1 VRDKR
6 QYTTTHVLP
15 ALAHADFPGRF
26 QRMPKPGGG
35 EFLHSLNSSGKTT
48 LWTNPGE
55 KLPSAKP
62 TDWGGKMKLGSKML
76 KNQGG
81 DF

>member
-1 VRDKR
+1 MHK
-6 QYTTTHVLP
+6 QKG
-15 ALAHADFPGRF
+15 AGRF
-26 QRMPKPGGG
+26 DPLTCRPFSKNAKTRGG
-35 EFLHSLNSSGKTT
+35 EFLHSLNSSEKTT

-55 KLPSAKP
+55 KQPSAKP
-62 TDWGGKMKLGSKML
+62 TDWGGKMTLGSKML